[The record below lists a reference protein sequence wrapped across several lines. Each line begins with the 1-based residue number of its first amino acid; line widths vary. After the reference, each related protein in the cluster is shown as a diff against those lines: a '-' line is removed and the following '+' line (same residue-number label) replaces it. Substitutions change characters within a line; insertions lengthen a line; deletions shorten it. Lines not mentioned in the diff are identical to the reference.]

1 MHECLCVGEK
11 ASWVFSDLS
20 FCLVPVKCSNVRVVQ
35 HLYWHGTAESELELS
50 CMNVCVWERRH
61 HESQF
66 LYLNPPY
73 EREFESERQMKYLV
87 HVQSVHFCAKYKS
100 VMKKSTLWCLIETS
114 IWLRLGLNCDIIS
127 LPISHTTVWLL
138 GPSKGGKCVW
148 GFGNWCLQT
157 LNNNSAFSD
166 S

>member
-73 EREFESERQMKYLV
+73 EREFESERHEIFGACTKCAFLCQ
-87 HVQSVHFCAKYKS
+87 VQICDEKEQLLMPHWDFNLATFRTELWHHFPPNPTYDSMTAWPLKGWQVC
-100 VMKKSTLWCLIETS
+100 V
-114 IWLRLGLNCDIIS
+114 R
-127 LPISHTTVWLL
+127 VWQLML
-138 GPSKGGKCVW
+138 ANIK
-148 GFGNWCLQT
+148 Q
-157 LNNNSAFSD
+157 
-166 S
+166 